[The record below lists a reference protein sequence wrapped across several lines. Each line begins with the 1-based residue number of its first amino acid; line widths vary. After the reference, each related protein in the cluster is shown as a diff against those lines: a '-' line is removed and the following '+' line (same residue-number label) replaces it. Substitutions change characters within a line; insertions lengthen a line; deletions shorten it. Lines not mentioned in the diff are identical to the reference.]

1 MKQTSSHIP
10 FEKLADLADDRLP
23 GGEREAARE
32 HARHCPQC
40 AGQLAELEKAIGLM
54 RSDES
59 EDAPRDVIHLAVALF
74 SDRARKPEKSLARKI
89 LAALSFDS
97 AEMTPSLGVRSG
109 ASSESR
115 QLLYRAGDTDL
126 DIRVASHDDCWVVS
140 GQVLGAEDLSGG
152 SIELEG
158 GGGQVSS
165 PLNDLS
171 EFTLPPVPT
180 GRYTLRLRLM
190 NMDIEVPGFNLGA

>member
-1 MKQTSSHIP
+1 VQARGRK
-10 FEKLADLADDRLP
+10 RL
-23 GGEREAARE
+23 GGARASLPAAPLRY
-32 HARHCPQC
+32 
-40 AGQLAELEKAIGLM
+40 
-54 RSDES
+54 S
-59 EDAPRDVIHLAVALF
+59 APRDVIHLTIAQF
-74 SDRARKPEKSLARKI
+74 GTRARKPEKSLVRRV

-97 AEMTPSLGVRSG
+97 AEMTPVLGVRSG

-115 QLLYRAGDTDL
+115 QLLYRAGDTDF
-126 DIRVASHDDCWVVS
+126 DIRVASHDDCWLVS
-140 GQVLGAEDLSGG
+140 GQVLGAEDLSEG

-158 GGGQVSS
+158 EGAQVSS

-180 GRYTLRLRLM
+180 GSYTLRLRLM